1 MRRVVVLGL
10 FAIAVVFVASI
21 ASILWV
27 TGDAPEVAATVPGV
41 PSMASNGSPNPAR
54 QVPAGNGVAA
64 QPGPQPAPR
73 HPDGT
78 IGDGI
83 STAKELYFRS
93 FRRALNIGVADL
105 QNKVEPCSLVD
116 ASLTLT
122 LETVRGGIR
131 VADARVDRRGS
142 ATDEAVACAVSA
154 VRGYVMRADSAE
166 PGRTW
171 EVPFVGRSR
180 G

>member
-10 FAIAVVFVASI
+10 VAIALVFVASI
-21 ASILWV
+21 GLILWV
-27 TGDAPEVAATVPGV
+27 TPDAPEAAATVPGV
-41 PSMASNGSPNPAR
+41 PSMASNRSPNSAP
-54 QVPAGNGVAA
+54 QLPAGSELVA
-64 QPGPQPAPR
+64 QPAPR
-73 HPDGT
+73 RPDGAVV
-78 IGDGI
+78 GGI
-83 STAKELYFRS
+83 STASEQSFRS
-93 FRRALNIGVADL
+93 FRRALNIGVAEL
-105 QNKVEPCSLVD
+105 QNTVKHCSLMD

-154 VRGYVMRADSAE
+154 VRGYVMRADSAV

-171 EVPFVGRSR
+171 EVPLVGRSR
-180 G
+180 D

>member
-10 FAIAVVFVASI
+10 VAIALVFAASI
-21 ASILWV
+21 GSILWV
-27 TGDAPEVAATVPGV
+27 TRDAPEAAATVPGV
-41 PSMASNGSPNPAR
+41 PSMASNRSPNSAP
-54 QVPAGNGVAA
+54 QLPAGNGVAA
-64 QPGPQPAPR
+64 QPGSQPAPR
-73 HPDGT
+73 PPDGT
-78 IGDGI
+78 VGDGFA
-83 STAKELYFRS
+83 TANERTFRS
-93 FRRALNIGVADL
+93 FRRALNTGVAEL
-105 QNKVEPCSLVD
+105 QNAVKPCSLMD

-154 VRGYVMRADSAE
+154 VRGYVMRADTAV

-171 EVPFVGRSR
+171 EVPLVGRSR
-180 G
+180 D

>member
-10 FAIAVVFVASI
+10 VAIAVVFVASI
-21 ASILWV
+21 GLILWV
-27 TGDAPEVAATVPGV
+27 TPDAPEVAATVPGV

-64 QPGPQPAPR
+64 QPAPR
-73 HPDGT
+73 RPDGT
-78 IGDGI
+78 VGDGA
-83 STAKELYFRS
+83 STANERTFRS
-93 FRRALNIGVADL
+93 FRRAMNIGVAEL
-105 QNKVEPCSLVD
+105 QNTVEPCSLMD

-131 VADARVDRRGS
+131 VADARVDHQGS

-154 VRGYVMRADSAE
+154 LRGYVMRADSAE

-171 EVPFVGRSR
+171 EVPLVGRSR
-180 G
+180 R

>member
-10 FAIAVVFVASI
+10 VAIAVVFVASI

-27 TGDAPEVAATVPGV
+27 TGDAPEVAATVPGA
-41 PSMASNGSPNPAR
+41 PSMASSGSPNPAR
-54 QVPAGNGVAA
+54 QVPGGNGVAA
-64 QPGPQPAPR
+64 QPAPR

-78 IGDGI
+78 VGDGV
-83 STAKELYFRS
+83 SAANERPFRS
-93 FRRALNIGVADL
+93 FRRALNIGVAEL
-105 QNKVEPCSLVD
+105 QNTVKPCSLMD

-131 VADARVDRRGS
+131 VADARVARQGS
-142 ATDEAVACAVSA
+142 ATDEAVACAVAA
-154 VRGYVMRADSAE
+154 VRGYVIRADSAV

-171 EVPFVGRSR
+171 EVPLVGRSR
-180 G
+180 D